1 MKEQK
6 LFDAITC
13 LPDDMIAE
21 AALTPPRKKRLRKWH
36 IPAVAA
42 VLALCFFLGSVLWPD
57 GASLGMVA
65 NAAYLAE
72 YPDGKDSAL
81 PYYGDLSGV
90 EDFTRAVV
98 VEFFGDNT

>member
-42 VLALCFFLGSVLWPD
+42 VLALCFFLGSALWPD
-57 GASLGMVA
+57 GATMGMVA

-72 YPDGKDSAL
+72 YPDGKDLAL
-81 PYYGDLSGV
+81 
-90 EDFTRAVV
+90 
-98 VEFFGDNT
+98 